1 MPSPLLPLPA
11 RTLLTL
17 SEALDAIDRVD
28 TPAARVQAAADVFH
42 RFGYERV
49 LITLRDSSLNTTL
62 SVMLGDV
69 DPPSGGG
76 YALQPLPGAVWRR
89 RLVHL
94 ERFRVG
100 DLHALD
106 GSDAWV
112 AREFFGVEEG
122 EEGDGTTWL
131 ATDLLLGLLR
141 GADSELLGI
150 VELAAPIDGRRP
162 SASLQRDLGAIM
174 RHLASRIAHDL
185 LRALAQ
191 QRAERLQRL
200 QEAGAALAR
209 SLDEDEILR
218 ELARQA
224 ARVTR
229 ADGVTIAF
237 PDLDQDILTT
247 ALFVIRG
254 AERPRGLVR
263 LGDGII
269 AEVARTGE
277 PVRVGDR
284 EADRAR
290 ERAGLV
296 PPLSMYDVVG
306 DASNATSV
314 LAVPL
319 RTGITLIGVLA
330 VFAASREQFSADDQE
345 VLATMSSQ
353 AATAIANARRYA
365 ESERERR
372 QTEALAEVAR
382 AVGESLRLGEVLRLI
397 LRHSVALLGAEG
409 ACIALR
415 QEDFLHIV
423 AAVGAADV
431 LAGVHLPVATSLL
444 GRAVTTNELIVS
456 NDFERNP
463 HSSKAVQRLATIQRT
478 VIAPLVTGRGTI
490 GAIAVINR
498 DRPFLDDDARV
509 LQRLADHVAVAIVNA
524 RLFEEVER
532 ATREWKLAF
541 DSIASGMV
549 VLDDAHKVR
558 RCNTRAADLCG
569 TNIASLL
576 GRPFRQA
583 LLGDVESSESR
594 VLDRLLVQ
602 SLGTEISKREVVR
615 DEAGSRLFEVVIAP
629 HPDGGCV
636 LTFDDVTS
644 VHRLAE
650 RHRRVL
656 ETVSDAIVITNLD
669 GRVSFAN
676 AAAHELFQYD
686 NLTDRFAASLT
697 APESHREVF
706 ERERG
711 ARDGVQQRY
720 ECVVLRS
727 DGERRLVA
735 VSSAPLIEV
744 GQITGTVASLRDM
757 TEHRAEAAALARSE
771 DRYAQLVE
779 SAADAI
785 FTVDLDGRFTSVNRA
800 LMTETGMTREA
811 LIGAP
816 CTILID
822 DADVPAVER
831 VIAQLGAGGKAR
843 LEVRFRAPHGLIRTG
858 TVSSTP
864 IIEDGVVVGALGVM
878 RDNTEQELL
887 RESNAQQTR
896 LAAVGQLLSGVAN
909 ELNNPLASLLAV
921 AELEAATM
929 VPGSTH
935 GQVIEQIRAEAQR
948 ASKIVSQLRESTSD
962 VVGARRSLDMNR
974 IVRGTLDLHGYHFRR
989 QQIAVEMQLA
999 DSLPMV
1005 HGDALRMQQV
1015 LDNLLTNAEDALR
1028 DWPQTRLVSVRS
1040 RAERGYVTI
1049 EIQDSGPG
1057 IDREAMARVFEP
1069 MFTTRNARGGRGLG
1083 LAVSRTIVEQ
1093 HGGTLAASSEQG
1105 EGACFVLRLPIQL
1118 HDTSFTPTSVPAIE
1132 SPVPS
1137 APRRVLL
1144 VEDETTLCVAIGRYM
1159 RRDGFAVD
1167 TASTGRE
1174 ALALLDTNRY
1184 DLILLDLRL
1193 ADMAGDDIYRAI
1205 AQADV
1210 DMASRVLFIT
1220 GDLHRAEAMDFV
1232 ASTGQP
1238 VLAKPF
1244 QLAELSTRV
1253 SELLDSWSQRAS

>member
-1 MPSPLLPLPA
+1 
-11 RTLLTL
+11 
-17 SEALDAIDRVD
+17 
-28 TPAARVQAAADVFH
+28 
-42 RFGYERV
+42 
-49 LITLRDSSLNTTL
+49 
-62 SVMLGDV
+62 V
-69 DPPSGGG
+69 DPPAGGG

-94 ERFRVG
+94 TRFRVG
-100 DLHALD
+100 DLHVLD
-106 GSDAWV
+106 GSDPWV
-112 AREFFGVEEG
+112 AREFFGVEEVPK
-122 EEGDGTTWL
+122 GDGTAWL
-131 ATDLLLGLLR
+131 PTDLLLGLLR
-141 GADSELLGI
+141 GADNELLGI
-150 VELAAPIDGRRP
+150 VKLAAPLDGRRP
-162 SASLQRDLGAIM
+162 SESLQRDLGAIM
-174 RHLASRIAHDL
+174 RHLASRIAYDS
-185 LRALAQ
+185 LRGLAQ

-209 SLDEDEILR
+209 SLDEHEILR

-229 ADGVTIAF
+229 ADGVSFVF

-247 ALFVIRG
+247 ALFVVRG
-254 AERPRGLVR
+254 VERQRGLVR

-296 PPLSMYDVVG
+296 PPLSVYDVVG
-306 DASNATSV
+306 DASNASSV

-345 VLATMSSQ
+345 VLATMASQ

-372 QTEALAEVAR
+372 QTEALAEVAK

-415 QEDFLHIV
+415 QDDFLHIV

-431 LAGVHLPVATSLL
+431 LAGVHLPVASSLL
-444 GRAVTTNELIVS
+444 GRAVMTNELIVS

-463 HSSKAVQRLATIQRT
+463 HSSKAVQRLAAIQRT
-478 VIAPLVTGRGTI
+478 VIAPLMTGRGTI

-558 RCNTRAADLCG
+558 RCNTRAAELCG

-583 LLGDVESSESR
+583 LLGDAESPETQAF
-594 VLDRLLVQ
+594 DLLLRQ
-602 SLGTEISKREVVR
+602 SVGTEIAKRELVR
-615 DEAGSRLFEVVIAP
+615 DNAGSRLFEVLIAP

-676 AAAHELFQYD
+676 AAAHELFAYD
-686 NLTDRFAASLT
+686 RLVDRPVATLT
-697 APESHREVF
+697 APESHQEVLA
-706 ERERG
+706 RERD

-720 ECVVLRS
+720 ECVVVRS

-735 VSSAPLIEV
+735 VSSAPLVEV

-771 DRYAQLVE
+771 DRYARLVE

-785 FTVDLDGRFTSVNRA
+785 FTVDVHGRFTSVNHA
-800 LMTETGMTREA
+800 LVTATGLSREE
-811 LIGAP
+811 LLGAP
-816 CTILID
+816 CTMLID
-822 DADVPAVER
+822 ESDVPAVER
-831 VIAQLGAGGKAR
+831 LIANSFSGTKDR
-843 LEVRFRAPHGLIRTG
+843 LELRFRSANGMTRVG
-858 TVSSTP
+858 TVNSAP
-864 IIEDGVVVGALGVM
+864 IMEGGSVVGALGIM
-878 RDNTEQELL
+878 RDITGQELL
-887 RESNAQQTR
+887 RESNAQQAR

-921 AELEAATM
+921 AELESATM
-929 VPGSTH
+929 VPGSAH
-935 GQVIEQIRAEAQR
+935 AQVIAQIQAEAQR
-948 ASKIVSQLRESTSD
+948 ASQIVSQLRESTSD
-962 VVGARRSLDMNR
+962 VAGTRRSLDMNR
-974 IVRGTLDLHGYHFRR
+974 ILRGSLDLHGYHFRR
-989 QQIAVEMQLA
+989 QQIAVEMDLA
-999 DSLPMV
+999 ETLPWV
-1005 HGDALRMQQV
+1005 HADAMRMQQV
-1015 LDNLLTNAEDALR
+1015 LTNLLTNAEDALR
-1028 DWPQTRLVSVRS
+1028 DWPHTRVVSVRS
-1040 RAERGYVTI
+1040 RAESGQVII
-1049 EIQDSGPG
+1049 EIGDSGPG
-1057 IDREAMARVFEP
+1057 IDRSAMNRVFEP

-1083 LAVSRTIVEQ
+1083 LAVSRAIVEEQ
-1093 HGGTLAASSEQG
+1093 GGTLTASSA
-1105 EGACFVLRLPIQL
+1105 EGGGARFVLRLPVQATL
-1118 HDTSFTPTSVPAIE
+1118 GAE
-1132 SPVPS
+1132 SMVLAKGADPS
-1137 APRRVLL
+1137 ASAVQAPMRRLLL
-1144 VEDETTLCVAIGRYM
+1144 VEDEVTLCVAMGRFL
-1159 RRDGFAVD
+1159 RREGYVVD
-1167 TASTGRE
+1167 TVSDGRE
-1174 ALALLDTNRY
+1174 ALTLIAAHVY
-1184 DLILLDLRL
+1184 DVILLDLRL
-1193 ADMAGDDIYRAI
+1193 ADMHGDDIYRAI
-1205 AQADV
+1205 ALSSAE
-1210 DMASRVLFIT
+1210 MAARVLFIS
-1220 GDLHRAEAMDFV
+1220 GDLHRTEAMEFV

-1238 VLAKPF
+1238 ALAKPF
-1244 QLAELSTRV
+1244 QLADLASRIGELIEAWGERP
-1253 SELLDSWSQRAS
+1253 Q